1 MNPKQAKDFL
11 TQQTAEQAALE
22 GVPFSDLEKRMMYFT
37 ESDASCENPLE
48 LNEKFEAQF
57 DTQKYEAKIS
67 RLLHRARERL
77 KREDPAKART
87 WDQSIRALRKG
98 DHYILVLWD
107 INPPSE
113 HRIRDSFQLLG
124 LSLLLVAGI
133 GVVAVLAAK
142 YNISLDRFRGYLPAP
157 NPRRELILYVAL
169 ILLAFGGWRL
179 FIWMPLDWFQRRSRE
194 DKESK

>member
-11 TQQTAEQAALE
+11 RQQTAEQAALE
-22 GVPFSDLEKRMMYFT
+22 GVPFSDIEKRMMYFT

-67 RLLHRARERL
+67 RLLLRARERL

-133 GVVAVLAAK
+133 GVAAVLAAK

-157 NPRRELILYVAL
+157 NPRRELILYVAQA
-169 ILLAFGGWRL
+169 LLVFGGLRL